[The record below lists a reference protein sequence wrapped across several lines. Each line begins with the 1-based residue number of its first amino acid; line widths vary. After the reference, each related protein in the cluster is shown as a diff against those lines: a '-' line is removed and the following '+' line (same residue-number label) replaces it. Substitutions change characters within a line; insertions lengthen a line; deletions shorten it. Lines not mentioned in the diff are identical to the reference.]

1 MKVYFYISHHYRRAR
16 SPFIAFASRNLKFFV
31 QRPALICRLDVII
44 ASFRCRLS
52 SFNVPRPITC
62 VTPSVF
68 SGNHQF
74 IIALFFFS
82 GGWWNEFIH
91 SRTKSRWYR
100 AVIHENKIREKQK
113 QKTKQK
119 KMKKSPKKEI
129 KQVSKFFL
137 DMQRRWILWL
147 SGSFGMNGSLS
158 YDLSKA
164 FSAFVCFG
172 SLSYLWLNCDYIL
185 EIKYL

>member
-1 MKVYFYISHHYRRAR
+1 MHYSHYIKSPPSRLPFLNESIFLYFTSLQKSSVTIYSIRQSKPQICRT
-16 SPFIAFASRNLKFFV
+16 NV

-62 VTPSVF
+62 VTPSIF

-119 KMKKSPKKEI
+119 NEKIPQKRNKTS
-129 KQVSKFFL
+129 
-137 DMQRRWILWL
+137 
-147 SGSFGMNGSLS
+147 
-158 YDLSKA
+158 
-164 FSAFVCFG
+164 
-172 SLSYLWLNCDYIL
+172 
-185 EIKYL
+185 